1 MTDGIKINEMKLRE
15 EAMWGAKNIA
25 HFACVSVDRVYEW
38 AKLPDC
44 PIYQPDGKVY
54 LIYKSEF
61 IRWIRRKKS
70 VIVQQLPASPSIA
83 PD

>member
-1 MTDGIKINEMKLRE
+1 MTNGITINEMKLRE

-25 HFACVSVDRVYEW
+25 HFASVSVDRVYDW
-38 AKLPDC
+38 AKIPDC

-61 IRWIRRKKS
+61 IRWIRRKKP
-70 VIVQQLPASPSIA
+70 VAIPYLPVLASIA